1 MLRPV
6 HRPFAHSLR
15 RNAGGRP
22 RVLVVDDHRPILDT
36 VSAILADD
44 FDVVGTATDGH
55 RAIEMAREL
64 EPDVVVLDVQMPGI
78 DGFQTLRTLHQ
89 TGVATTPAVF
99 LSMHHADEYVSEA
112 FRCGARGYVLKT
124 RIARDLASALDQ
136 ALLGHCFVPSLT
148 SLFHL
153 GEGAV
158 HAMQLHNYVES
169 FIDGVAVFFDF
180 ALRRGDATCVIATP
194 PVRHGLTERLRAR
207 GWDIAASS
215 GHKRYMVI
223 DAEDAL
229 QRFMRNGMPDPDR
242 LAEVAAE
249 LDQYRRAVAE
259 GTKSRLT
266 IFGNMVTKLSEAGN
280 AEGVI
285 AVETLW
291 NTVTHNLPFLTLC
304 GYSSACFHEGVPG
317 LWPRACAEHSVL
329 SHASDV

>member
-1 MLRPV
+1 MT
-6 HRPFAHSLR
+6 RPFAHSAR
-15 RNAGGRP
+15 TTAEGRP

-44 FDVVGTATDGH
+44 YDVVGTATDGH
-55 RAIEMAREL
+55 QAIEMAHEL
-64 EPDVVVLDVQMPGI
+64 EPDVVVLDVQMPGF

-89 TGVATTPAVF
+89 TEVATTPVVF

-124 RIARDLASALDQ
+124 RIARDLATALDQ
-136 ALLGHCFVPSLT
+136 ALLGHCFVPSLS

-153 GEGAV
+153 GDGAV

-169 FIDGVAVFFDF
+169 FIDGVAVFFDL

-207 GWDIAASS
+207 GWDIGPSS
-215 GHKRYMVI
+215 GHKRYLVI

-229 QRFMRNGMPDPDR
+229 QRFMRDGMPDPDR
-242 LAEVAAE
+242 LAEIAAE
-249 LDQYRRAVAE
+249 LNEYRRGAAE
-259 GTKSRLT
+259 GRMSRLT
-266 IFGNMVTKLSEAGN
+266 IFGNMVTKLGEAGN
-280 AEGVI
+280 AEGVV
-285 AVETLW
+285 ALEHLW
-291 NTVTHNLPFLTLC
+291 NTLTHDLPFLTLC
-304 GYSSACFHEGVPG
+304 GYSRSCFHDGVPG
-317 LWPRACAEHSVL
+317 LWPRACAEHLVL

>member
-1 MLRPV
+1 MN
-6 HRPFAHSLR
+6 RPFARSTRTHPE
-15 RNAGGRP
+15 GRP

-44 FDVVGTATDGH
+44 FDVVGTATDG
-55 RAIEMAREL
+55 RQAIEMASEL
-64 EPDVVVLDVQMPGI
+64 EPDVVVLDVQMPGF
-78 DGFQTLRTLHQ
+78 DGFQTLRALHQ
-89 TGVATTPAVF
+89 TELATTPVVF

-153 GEGAV
+153 GDGAV

-194 PVRHGLTERLRAR
+194 AVRQGLTERLRAR
-207 GWDIAASS
+207 GWDIGASS
-215 GHKRYMVI
+215 GHKRYLVI

-242 LAEVAAE
+242 LAEIATE
-249 LDQYRRAVAE
+249 LDQYRQAVAD
-259 GTKSRLT
+259 GTTSRVT

-280 AEGVI
+280 AEGVV
-285 AVETLW
+285 ALEHLW
-291 NTVTHNLPFLTLC
+291 NTLTHDLPFLTLC
-304 GYSSACFHEGVPG
+304 GYSSSCFHDGVPG
-317 LWPRACAEHSVL
+317 LWPRACAEHWVL